1 MSYDWGPHFIVPS
14 DGFEKFSGS
23 VLLRE
28 NMDDKLLRKELEALG
43 LKGAIEKINN
53 PWYYR
58 KKGTESWI
66 KIGESNDIDEN
77 FPVRWDTSQLEN
89 GQYEVLG
96 FMHVYVKKKN
106 DEKVISRQ
114 RIVDV
119 TIEH

>member
-14 DGFEKFSGS
+14 EGFEKFSGS

-28 NMDDKLLRKELEALG
+28 NIDDNLLRKELEALG
-43 LKGAIEKINN
+43 LKGAIKKINN

-58 KKGTESWI
+58 KKDTESWI

-77 FPVRWDTSQLEN
+77 FPVRWDTSKLEN

-96 FMHVYVKKKN
+96 FMHVHVKKKN
-106 DEKVISRQ
+106 HEKVISRQ
-114 RIVDV
+114 RIVEV

>member
-14 DGFEKFSGS
+14 EGFEKFSGT

-28 NMDDKLLRKELEALG
+28 NMDEKLLRKELEALG

-77 FPVRWDTSQLEN
+77 FPVRWDTSKLEN

-96 FMHVYVKKKN
+96 FMHVHVKEKD